1 MNQRA
6 IQLEKKV
13 AAPASVIRPSLET
26 LVYLCRNALPAEV
39 EQYAALTFAEYDAE
53 AAATAF
59 WRAGKWSL
67 GVAHPDGTPA
77 AAGGYE
83 QVAPGVW
90 QSWMVGTVR
99 GWREMWVDIH
109 RATRYLTEAL
119 VDSGLAR
126 RLQTMALAKRTEA
139 CEWYERLGL
148 IYEGT
153 MRGFAADGQ
162 DVVMYGRAIPG
173 AEQEV
178 L

>member
-1 MNQRA
+1 MTRPISTIKISPPRSVVAPKLEALLYLCQRA
-6 IQLEKKV
+6 
-13 AAPASVIRPSLET
+13 RPD
-26 LVYLCRNALPAEV
+26 EV
-39 EQYAALTFAEYDAE
+39 EQYEALTFGEYDPE

-59 WRAGKWSL
+59 WRAGKWAL
-67 GVAHPDGTPA
+67 AVAHPDGRPA

-83 QVAPGVW
+83 EVAPGVW
-90 QSWMVGTVR
+90 QSWMVGTPD

-126 RLQTMALAKRTEA
+126 RLQTNVLAKRSEA
-139 CEWYERLGL
+139 RAWYERLGL

-153 MRGFAADGQ
+153 MVGFAAGGE
-162 DVVMYGRAIPG
+162 DVAFYGRKIPG
-173 AEQEV
+173 ASEEV